1 MTFEERLASA
11 VREAVHRTYGV
22 QLNGIH
28 VERPNDPAHGDFA
41 TNVALANAR
50 ELRRNPREVAETLV
64 DALDAPFVREAEVAG
79 PGFVNFR
86 LSPEALWDEVGSLLG
101 EGDRYGRREPSGD
114 PVLLEFVSVNP
125 TGPMHVGHGRQAA
138 YGDSLARIM
147 QTAGTNVSRE
157 YYFNDG
163 GNQIRLF
170 GESVAVRYAGL
181 YGETWPVSGSQM
193 AYMGDYTEEIAEDIA
208 EEHGRRLLDMDP
220 EEALREITA
229 FATRWCMDDIKRT
242 LARVRVRFDSFFN
255 EKELYESGAVEE
267 IVRELVGGEHVY
279 ESEGALWLATSRFG
293 DDKDRVLV
301 KSDGTYTYMAPDLAY
316 HRDKWDRGFR
326 TAVDVL
332 GADHAGYPP
341 RIRAGLV
348 ALGLPRE
355 FLDVEL
361 VRLVKLVREGEQ
373 VKFSK
378 RAGNVVSFDEL
389 LDEVG
394 EDVARYFYVRSSHKT
409 EMNFDLDLAIKHSD
423 ENPVFYV
430 QYAHARISSIF
441 ERAGTRPETLGE
453 VQAGDLA
460 PEERLLVLELLD
472 FPRVIQNAAYKRD
485 VHPIPT
491 YLETLATRFHQFYTV
506 HRVLVQ
512 DADVRARRL
521 ALCSA
526 TKSVLRSGLDLVGVN
541 APEKM

>member
-1 MTFEERLASA
+1 MSFEERLVGA
-11 VREAVHRTYGV
+11 VREAVYRSYGV
-22 QLNGIH
+22 ELNGIH

-50 ELRRNPREVAETLV
+50 VLRRNPREVAENLV
-64 DALDAPFVREAEVAG
+64 EALDAPFVRETEVAG
-79 PGFVNFR
+79 PGFINFR
-86 LSPEALWDEVGSLLG
+86 LSPEALWDEVGSLLREG
-101 EGDRYGRREPSGD
+101 ELYGRREPSGD

-138 YGDSLARIM
+138 FGDSLARILE
-147 QTAGTNVSRE
+147 TAGRNVSRE

-170 GESVAVRYAGL
+170 GESVAVRYARL
-181 YGETWPVSGSQM
+181 YGETWPVSGSEA

-208 EEHGRRLLDMDP
+208 REHDRRLLDVDR

-255 EKELYESGAVEE
+255 EKSLYESGAVDE
-267 IVRELVGGEHVY
+267 IVRELVGSDHVY
-279 ESEGALWLATSRFG
+279 ESEGALWLATSKFG

-301 KSDGTYTYMAPDLAY
+301 KSDGSYTYMAPDLAY

-441 ERAGTRPETLGE
+441 ERAAVNPEE
-453 VQAGDLA
+453 VNEFPTGDLA

-472 FPRVIQNAAYKRD
+472 FPRVIQNAAQRRE

-506 HRVLVQ
+506 HRVLVEE
-512 DADVRARRL
+512 ADVRARRL
-521 ALCSA
+521 ALCAA